1 MATILMMENQ
11 NSISPKARTVVRLSP
26 SSTATVITGATHSGR
41 PGHQKRA

>member
-41 PGHQKRA
+41 PDHQKRA